1 VTTRTPTSA
10 ARTLRSLLVAS
21 VQQDTV
27 PPLEALAA
35 CSPEQAVDAAN
46 RHRITPAVYLAV
58 KGVGLPDAWLA
69 ALHAAYEQQLLRH
82 LTTAADLALVTEVL
96 SEVLA
101 DVPPDQGSRWAVM
114 KGPVLSDCLWPR
126 PDMRQYYDLDV
137 LVDRRRYRAVLNA
150 LVERGARLIDGNWPL
165 VAAQMR
171 AELSVLLPYGTVLDL
186 HWDLVNEA
194 GIRRQ
199 LDLPTGDLLDRVRPV
214 TVGALEVPTFDAPDT
229 LLSLALHADLA
240 GATRLVWLK
249 DIERAA
255 AADGL
260 DWDEVGR
267 RAAARGLGLA
277 LALALGKTERVLGI
291 EGGMAGG
298 ARRGRSGRARRAGR
312 TASAAW
318 TAWAPWALAAS
329 VADRLVATPG
339 LSDEQHSGQLI
350 YRSVRRTSAQSAA
363 AAWRERRHP
372 PEGWTTAHN
381 PLHQPVDDPDARAA
395 YFGALEGAERP

>member
-1 VTTRTPTSA
+1 MSTSRTPTAA

-27 PPLEALAA
+27 PPSEALAA
-35 CSPEQAVDAAN
+35 CSPEQVVDAAN

-69 ALHAAYEQQLLRH
+69 ALHTPYEQQLLRH

-96 SEVLA
+96 S
-101 DVPPDQGSRWAVM
+101 DQGGRWAAM

-150 LVERGARLIDGNWPL
+150 LMERGARLVDGNWPL
-165 VAAQMR
+165 VATQMR

-199 LDLPTGDLLDRVRPV
+199 LDLPTDDLLDRVRPV

-255 AADGL
+255 AVDGL

-267 RAAARGLGLA
+267 RAAASGVGLA
-277 LALALGKTERVLGI
+277 LALALGKTERVLGL
-291 EGGMAGG
+291 GDRVVTG
-298 ARRGRSGRARRAGR
+298 AARGRPGRPLR
-312 TASAAW
+312 TAWA
-318 TAWAPWALAAS
+318 AWAPWALAAS

-372 PEGWTTAHN
+372 PEGWTTARN
-381 PLHQPVDDPDARAA
+381 PLHQAVDDADARAA
-395 YFGALEGAERP
+395 YFRALEGVERP